1 MSASTSTAPG
11 GHFYHTAGIYVAETK
26 YELLKVM
33 RMPAYVIPTLTFP
46 LLFYAMFGLV
56 FGHQNIGTVSLSTY
70 LLATYGAFG
79 VIGASLF
86 GFAVGVSTER
96 GLGWLQVKRASPMP
110 PAAYLFAKT
119 VVSLVFSAIVLIALI
134 ILGIAFGDVRISAL
148 SMLKLVGTLVA
159 GALPFAALGLAIGCY
174 SAPNAAPAFANVVFL
189 PMAFCSGLW
198 LPLTILPRV
207 FQVVAPALPP
217 YHLAQLA
224 LRLVGAPSTGG
235 PAQHASALGA
245 FTIVFL
251 LLARRGFA
259 REDVKVN

>member
-1 MSASTSTAPG
+1 MSAYAATAPRAVSG
-11 GHFYHTAGIYVAETK
+11 RTAGIYATETK

-46 LLFYAMFGLV
+46 LLFYVMFGLI
-56 FGHQNIGTVSLSTY
+56 FGRQNIGSVNMATY
-70 LLATYGAFG
+70 LLATYGAFA

-119 VVSLVFSAIVLIALI
+119 IVSLVFSTIVLVALI
-134 ILGIAFGDVRISAL
+134 ILGVGFGGVRISPL
-148 SMLKLVGTLVA
+148 GTLELVGTMVA
-159 GALPFAALGLAIGCY
+159 GALPFAAMGLAIGCFT
-174 SAPNAAPAFANVVFL
+174 APNAAPAIANVVFL

-198 LPLTILPRV
+198 LPLAILPKI
-207 FQVVAPALPP
+207 FQVIAPALPP

-224 LRLVGAPSTGG
+224 LRLVGAPNSGS
-235 PAQHASALGA
+235 PVQHVAALGA
-245 FTIVFL
+245 FTIAFL

-259 REDVKVN
+259 REDVKVS